1 MSLMDR
7 IMTAVEDYCD
17 ACDYE
22 SYRQLTDED
31 LDYLADEQQ
40 INRQEYRN
48 LLGV

>member
-1 MSLMDR
+1 MSLINR
-7 IMTAVEDYCD
+7 IMAAVELYCD

-22 SYRQLTDED
+22 SYQQLTDED

-40 INRQEYRN
+40 INRAEYRE